1 MNPDLRCPEEAH
13 FHRTKEVRTLREISE
28 LYQLESEERNSVK
41 TATVVNSDVLNPAGK
56 VTFQT
61 C

>member
-1 MNPDLRCPEEAH
+1 MNPDHRYPEEAH
-13 FHRTKEVRTLREISE
+13 FQGTEEERTLREISE

-41 TATVVNSDVLNPAGK
+41 TATVVNSDVLHPAGK